1 MRKLLLSTA
10 AMLLLAMPALAQP
23 NGNRGEERSNRVGKA
38 SIAPQ
43 VQDRAQAQLRGQGER
58 GRGQEG
64 RGEIR
69 GNTPA
74 PSQSAAI
81 ENRGGDQQGRNRG
94 GRDRGERGAAPAQ
107 QATIQSPEPSNRGN
121 WQGDRNN
128 RDYRQGRENRGD
140 SNRGADRRDWNN
152 GRDFNRDGRTDY
164 RRGGYGGPRRDFSG
178 FRDYHR
184 NFNASRRFNVP
195 SYRRPA
201 GWYERRWTF
210 GEFLPA
216 AFWARD
222 YWIVDFEAYD
232 LPYPPYGTV
241 WVRVAGDAL
250 LIDEDS
256 GEIITVAYRV
266 FY

>member
-1 MRKLLLSTA
+1 MRRLLLSTA
-10 AMLLLAMPALAQP
+10 VLAFLILPAMAQP
-23 NGNRGEERSNRVGKA
+23 ESRRVGKA
-38 SIAPQ
+38 SVAPE
-43 VQDRAQAQLRGQGER
+43 VQDRAQAQLRGQSQQDDNGR
-58 GRGQEG
+58 GRGRE
-64 RGEIR
+64 R
-69 GNTPA
+69 GNAPA
-74 PSQSAAI
+74 PPSQSAVL
-81 ENRGGDQQGRNRG
+81 ENGRDQQGRDRG
-94 GRDRGERGAAPAQ
+94 DRNGRDRGERGAAPAP
-107 QATIQSPEPSNRGN
+107 QATIQSPQSSNRGERGN
-121 WQGDRNN
+121 WQG
-128 RDYRQGRENRGD
+128 RDNRGD
-140 SNRGADRRDWNN
+140 NNRSRGADRRDWNN

-184 NFNASRRFNVP
+184 GFNASRRFNVP
-195 SYRRPA
+195 TYRRPA

-222 YWIVDFEAYD
+222 YWIVDFEEYD
-232 LPYPPYGTV
+232 LPPPPYGAV
-241 WVRVAGDAL
+241 WVRVGADAL

>member
-1 MRKLLLSTA
+1 MRRLLLSTA
-10 AMLLLAMPALAQP
+10 VLALLVLPAMAQP
-23 NGNRGEERSNRVGKA
+23 ESRRVGKA
-38 SIAPQ
+38 SVAPE
-43 VQDRAQAQLRGQGER
+43 VQDRAQAQLRGQSQQGDNDR
-58 GRGQEG
+58 GRGRE
-64 RGEIR
+64 R
-69 GNTPA
+69 GNAPA
-74 PSQSAAI
+74 SPPQSAVL
-81 ENRGGDQQGRNRG
+81 ENRGGRDQQ
-94 GRDRGERGAAPAQ
+94 GRDRGERGAAPAP
-107 QATIQSPEPSNRGN
+107 QATIQAPQPSNRGDRGN
-121 WQGDRNN
+121 WQGDRND
-128 RDYRQGRENRGD
+128 RDSRQGRDNRGD
-140 SNRGADRRDWNN
+140 NNRNRGADRRDWNN
-152 GRDFNRDGRTDY
+152 GRDFNRDFNRDGRTDY

-222 YWIVDFEAYD
+222 YWIVDFEEYD
-232 LPYPPYGTV
+232 LPPPPYGAV
-241 WVRVAGDAL
+241 WVRVGADAL

-256 GEIITVAYRV
+256 GEIITVSYRV